1 MNNLLGYCEKGCKKR
16 YNISEI
22 INKNDLNLCN
32 DCQNELYNTDIDYIT
47 SREKLIH
54 FLKKFEGCFSLS
66 HLLDFILKKDEIV
79 SKYINENITSLIE
92 NYQDLDITTIYQK
105 ISEEIDLISNNS
117 CFYNEMF
124 YITKKIPNLFIKSKK
139 SDTCI
144 DINVNFEYLLSENDY
159 IEKFSEILI
168 FFRKFDKNVDE
179 NVIFVLIEKYQNEK
193 FKDLIKNN
201 IKILKIGKDV
211 FNKEF
216 ISSYCSLIEDYYSN
230 VKECKFIIDKIVKLF
245 ELCKYFSK
253 KLFFDNLIELSNISI
268 YDMIIKNV
276 HKFSNIDDF
285 LVNIARDCISNNWYK
300 KAYYISLEKLVHNY
314 NMNPKFYE
322 SCYCYLDEYKGTSG
336 TITLT
341 TTEEDEGRW
350 EFYTNGGKI
359 FTNFDT

>member
-1 MNNLLGYCEKGCKKR
+1 MMDNLLGYCEKGCKKR

-32 DCQNELYNTDIDYIT
+32 DCHNELYNTDIDYIT

-66 HLLDFILKKDEIV
+66 YLLEFILKKDEIISEYV
-79 SKYINENITSLIE
+79 NKNIKNLIK
-92 NYQDLDITTIYQK
+92 NYQDLDITTIYEE
-105 ISEEIDLISNNS
+105 ISEEINDG

-124 YITKKIPNLFIKSKK
+124 YIIKKIPNLFIKSKK
-139 SDTCI
+139 SNTS
-144 DINVNFEYLLSENDY
+144 ININFNFEYLLSKNDY

-179 NVIFVLIEKYQNEK
+179 NVIFVLIEKYQNNEK
-193 FKDLIKNN
+193 FKDLIKNS
-201 IKILKIGKDV
+201 IKILKIDEDV
-211 FNKEF
+211 FNKQF
-216 ISSYCSLIEDYYSN
+216 ISSYCSLIEDYNYSN
-230 VKECKFIIDKIVKLF
+230 INECKYIIDKIVKLF
-245 ELCKYFSK
+245 EICKYFSK
-253 KLFFDNLIELSNISI
+253 KLFFNNLIELSNISI
-268 YDMIIKNV
+268 YDMIIKKV

-285 LVNIARDCISNNWYK
+285 LVNIARDCIYNNWYK

-322 SCYCYLDEYKGTSG
+322 SCYCYLDEYKGASG

-341 TTEEDEGRW
+341 TTEGDEGRW
-350 EFYTNGGKI
+350 EFYKNEGKI
-359 FTNFDT
+359 FINFDT